1 MFRDSWHSTAIRP
14 RVHPN
19 GFQWKDL
26 PALTLHVCGHTKV
39 DGHMFYDVKCALAE
53 PGNWHSPY
61 LSWRSLRRLCHLREG
76 LHDPVKRSLGTA
88 YREVFGNA
96 SFASSLHLPGTSA
109 RLNSWFQK
117 LSGCLNRKEMSP
129 ALTAAALQLLGAPD
143 AAEAAAR
150 SVGSPSSVAK
160 GTDGSPEVATTS
172 TLAASNVAS
181 MDDLDE
187 PQDGFNPFSKDLEQE
202 VADVDEEE
210 SHSPPLLSD
219 SDVQS
224 LENGAHRA
232 EQDD

>member
-1 MFRDSWHSTAIRP
+1 
-14 RVHPN
+14 
-19 GFQWKDL
+19 
-26 PALTLHVCGHTKV
+26 
-39 DGHMFYDVKCALAE
+39 MFYDVKCALAE